1 MSRQEEQIAELL
13 RLEDEAKARAAKHVA
28 IMLQRPEQ
36 LDKIP
41 LLIMRTA
48 RKKASI
54 DAMLNTA
61 MTGQL
66 EGIKNGLMNLENSL
80 AAIAELESNFNEVD
94 QSLGSVPELVEK
106 LETVKGEN
114 LRHTQL
120 IPIVSP

>member
-41 LLIMRTA
+41 LFIMRTA

-54 DAMLNTA
+54 DAMLNPI
-61 MTGQL
+61 QF
-66 EGIKNGLMNLENSL
+66 GLM
-80 AAIAELESNFNEVD
+80 I
-94 QSLGSVPELVEK
+94 
-106 LETVKGEN
+106 
-114 LRHTQL
+114 
-120 IPIVSP
+120 